1 MTRRIHWVATMLA
14 FACVICAPALLGR
27 HAEPSCCRLT
37 STARRL
43 AAGTGPYFLL
53 LLAGSLLRYETSLPV
68 PAWWFGLGERTLVAL
83 ELAIAAVVTAW
94 VRHGCYCDRPGRR
107 TGLDA

>member
-1 MTRRIHWVATMLA
+1 ML
-14 FACVICAPALLGR
+14 VTALGGGHQADPGR
-27 HAEPSCCRLT
+27 V
-37 STARRL
+37 L
-43 AAGTGPYFLL
+43 AAGL

-94 VRHGCYCDRPGRR
+94 VAAAATAAVPGG
-107 TGLDA
+107 TEPADNYAGSPGIPQA